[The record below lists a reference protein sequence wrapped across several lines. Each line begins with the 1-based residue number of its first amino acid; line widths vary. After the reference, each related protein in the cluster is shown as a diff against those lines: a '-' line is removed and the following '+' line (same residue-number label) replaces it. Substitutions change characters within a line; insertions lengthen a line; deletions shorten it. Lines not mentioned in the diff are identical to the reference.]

1 MKRAQKIKLSRYLL
15 SVTPSFQSLKELN
28 ALNEPKQLVLNKV
41 MDKAPQIKIFFF
53 IMLGFYGLNLQYNL
67 KYLKLIWTKQ

>member
-1 MKRAQKIKLSRYLL
+1 VLS
-15 SVTPSFQSLKELN
+15 
-28 ALNEPKQLVLNKV
+28 KV